1 MRPPQKLTPGAEAM
15 ERLTT
20 IRLYGAL
27 GARFG
32 RVHKFAVQTSMEA
45 VKALCVN
52 FDGFEDY
59 LNNAKSNGMVFAVF
73 RGKRNIGLDD
83 FKSLGGCDDIR
94 IAPVM
99 EGAKKA
105 GLFQTIL
112 GAVLVVVGAVVG
124 VMTSWTGIGGVI
136 GSGMVSAGIGMMAGG
151 VYQMLSP
158 QPKGLRSRDDP
169 DNKPSYAFG
178 GAVNTLAM
186 GNPIAL
192 LYGEREIGGA
202 IISAGIVAEDI

>member
-1 MRPPQKLTPGAEAM
+1 MA
-15 ERLTT
+15 RLTT

-32 RVHKFAVQTSMEA
+32 RVHRLAVQTSAEA
-45 VKALCVN
+45 VKALCIN
-52 FDGFEDY
+52 LDGLESF
-59 LNNAKSNGMVFAVF
+59 LMNAKKNGMTFAVF
-73 RGKRNIGLDD
+73 RGKRNIGEQD
-83 FKSLGGCDDIR
+83 FRELGGGSDIR

-105 GLFQTIL
+105 GMFQTIL
-112 GAVLVVVGAVVG
+112 GAVMVVAGVVASFIPGAQG
-124 VMTSWTGIGGVI
+124 FAPSLIIGGV
-136 GSGMVSAGIGMMAGG
+136 SMMAGG
-151 VYQMLSP
+151 IYQMLSP
-158 QPKGLRSRDDP
+158 QPKGLQGRDDP

-186 GNPIAL
+186 GNPVAL

>member
-1 MRPPQKLTPGAEAM
+1 MA
-15 ERLTT
+15 RLTT

-32 RVHKFAVQTSMEA
+32 RVHKLAVQTSAEA

-52 FDGFEDY
+52 FDGLEDY
-59 LNNAKSNGMVFAVF
+59 LMNAKKNGMTFAVF
-73 RGKRNIGLDD
+73 RGKRNIGVQD
-83 FKSLGGCDDIR
+83 FKELGGKSEIR

-105 GLFQTIL
+105 GMFQTIL
-112 GAVLVVVGAVVG
+112 GAVMVVAGIVVTGLSFGWAAPVGGA
-124 VMTSWTGIGGVI
+124 MI
-136 GSGMVSAGIGMMAGG
+136 SAGIGMMAGG
-151 VYQMLSP
+151 LYQMLSP
-158 QPKGLRSRDDP
+158 QPKGLQGRDDA

-178 GAVNTLAM
+178 GSVNTLAM
-186 GNPIAL
+186 GNPVAL

>member
-1 MRPPQKLTPGAEAM
+1 MA
-15 ERLTT
+15 RLTT

-32 RVHKFAVQTSMEA
+32 RVHKLAVQTSAEA
-45 VKALCVN
+45 VKALCIN
-52 FDGFEDY
+52 FDGLEDY
-59 LNNAKSNGMVFAVF
+59 LMNAKKNGMTFAVF
-73 RGKRNIGLDD
+73 RGKRNIGVQD
-83 FKSLGGCDDIR
+83 FQELAGDSDIR

-105 GLFQTIL
+105 GIFQTIL
-112 GAVLVVVGAVVG
+112 GAVMVVAGIVVTGLSYGWATPVGGA
-124 VMTSWTGIGGVI
+124 MI
-136 GSGMVSAGIGMMAGG
+136 SAGIGMMAGG
-151 VYQMLSP
+151 IYQMLSP
-158 QPKGLRSRDDP
+158 QPKGLQGRDDP

-178 GAVNTLAM
+178 GSVNTLAM
-186 GNPIAL
+186 GNPVAL

>member
-1 MRPPQKLTPGAEAM
+1 MA
-15 ERLTT
+15 RLTT

-32 RVHKFAVQTSMEA
+32 RVHRLAVQTSAEA
-45 VKALCVN
+45 VKALCIN
-52 FDGFEDY
+52 LDGLESY
-59 LNNAKSNGMVFAVF
+59 LLNAKKNGMTFAVF
-73 RGKRNIGLDD
+73 RGRRNIGADD
-83 FKSLGGCDDIR
+83 FKNLAGSTDIR

-112 GAVLVVVGAVVG
+112 GAVMVVAGIVVTG
-124 VMTSWTGIGGVI
+124 MTFGSAGVI
-136 GSGMVSAGIGMMAGG
+136 GAGMVSAGIGMMAGG
-151 VYQMLSP
+151 IYQMLSP
-158 QPKGLRSRDDP
+158 QPKGLQGRDDP

-178 GAVNTLAM
+178 GSVNTLAM
-186 GNPIAL
+186 GNPVAL

>member
-1 MRPPQKLTPGAEAM
+1 MA
-15 ERLTT
+15 RLTT

-32 RVHKFAVQTSMEA
+32 RVHKLAVQTTAEA
-45 VKALCVN
+45 VKALCIN
-52 FDGFEDY
+52 LDGLESY
-59 LNNAKSNGMVFAVF
+59 LMNAKKNGMTFAVF
-73 RGKRNIGLDD
+73 RGKRNIGIEDYQNLAGN
-83 FKSLGGCDDIR
+83 SDIR

-105 GLFQTIL
+105 GIFQTIL
-112 GAVLVVVGAVVG
+112 GAVMVVAGIVVTGLSYGWASPVGGA
-124 VMTSWTGIGGVI
+124 MI
-136 GSGMVSAGIGMMAGG
+136 SAGIGMMAGG
-151 VYQMLSP
+151 IYQMLSP
-158 QPKGLRSRDDP
+158 QPKGLQGRDDP

-178 GAVNTLAM
+178 SSVNTLAM
-186 GNPIAL
+186 GNPVAA

>member
-1 MRPPQKLTPGAEAM
+1 MA
-15 ERLTT
+15 RLTT

-32 RVHKFAVQTSMEA
+32 RVHKLAVQTSAEA
-45 VKALCVN
+45 VKALCIN
-52 FDGFEDY
+52 LDGLESY
-59 LNNAKSNGMVFAVF
+59 LMHAKKNGMTFAVF
-73 RGKRNIGLDD
+73 RGKRNIGVED
-83 FKSLGGCDDIR
+83 FKELAGESDIR

-112 GAVLVVVGAVVG
+112 GAVMIVAGIIVTGMTFGAA
-124 VMTSWTGIGGVI
+124 GVI
-136 GSGMVSAGIGMMAGG
+136 GAGMVSAGIGMMAGG
-151 VYQMLSP
+151 IYQMLSP
-158 QPKGLRSRDDP
+158 QPKGLQGRDDP

-178 GAVNTLAM
+178 GSVNTLAM
-186 GNPIAL
+186 GNPVAI

-202 IISAGIVAEDI
+202 IISAGVISEDI

>member
-1 MRPPQKLTPGAEAM
+1 MA
-15 ERLTT
+15 RLTT
-20 IRLYGAL
+20 IRLYGVL

-32 RVHKFAVQTSMEA
+32 RVHRLAVQTSAEA
-45 VKALCVN
+45 VKALCIN
-52 FDGFEDY
+52 LDGLESY
-59 LNNAKSNGMVFAVF
+59 LLNAKKNGMTFAVF
-73 RGKRNIGLDD
+73 RGRRNIGADD
-83 FKSLGGCDDIR
+83 FKNLAGSTDIR

-112 GAVLVVVGAVVG
+112 GAVMVVAGIIV
-124 VMTSWTGIGGVI
+124 TGMPFGSAGVI
-136 GSGMVSAGIGMMAGG
+136 GAGMVSAGIGMMAGG
-151 VYQMLSP
+151 IYQMLSP
-158 QPKGLRSRDDP
+158 QPKGLQGRDDP

-178 GAVNTLAM
+178 GSVNTLAM
-186 GNPIAL
+186 GNPVAL

>member
-1 MRPPQKLTPGAEAM
+1 MA
-15 ERLTT
+15 RLTT

-32 RVHKFAVQTSMEA
+32 RVHKLAVQTSAEA
-45 VKALCVN
+45 VKALCIN
-52 FDGFEDY
+52 FDGLEDY
-59 LNNAKSNGMVFAVF
+59 LMNAKKNGMTFAVF
-73 RGKRNIGLDD
+73 RGKRNIGVQD
-83 FKSLGGCDDIR
+83 FQELAGDSDIR

-105 GLFQTIL
+105 GMFQTIL
-112 GAVLVVVGAVVG
+112 GAVMVVAGLALG
-124 VMTSWTGIGGVI
+124 PAGWGVI
-136 GSGMVSAGIGMMAGG
+136 GATMAGGLIAGGVSSMAGG

-158 QPKGLRSRDDP
+158 QPSGLQMRQDA

-178 GAVNTLAM
+178 GAVNTTAM
-186 GNPIAL
+186 GNPVAL
-192 LYGEREIGGA
+192 LYGVREIGGA

>member
-1 MRPPQKLTPGAEAM
+1 MA
-15 ERLTT
+15 RLTT

-32 RVHKFAVQTSMEA
+32 RVHKLAVQTSAEA
-45 VKALCVN
+45 VKALCIN

-59 LNNAKSNGMVFAVF
+59 LMNAKRNGMTFAVF
-73 RGKRNIGLDD
+73 RGKRNICVQD
-83 FKSLGGCDDIR
+83 FKELAGDSDIR

-105 GLFQTIL
+105 GVFQTIL
-112 GAVLVVVGAVVG
+112 GAVMVVVGVVLSVYSAG
-124 VMTSWTGIGGVI
+124 TLSAFGASLAAGGV
-136 GSGMVSAGIGMMAGG
+136 GMMAGG
-151 VYQMLSP
+151 IYQMLSP
-158 QPKGLRSRDDP
+158 QPKGLQGRDDP

-178 GAVNTLAM
+178 GSVNTLAM
-186 GNPIAL
+186 GNPVAL

>member
-1 MRPPQKLTPGAEAM
+1 MA
-15 ERLTT
+15 RLTT

-32 RVHKFAVQTSMEA
+32 RVHKLAVQTSAEA
-45 VKALCVN
+45 VKALCIN
-52 FDGFEDY
+52 FDGLEQY
-59 LNNAKSNGMVFAVF
+59 LYNARKNGMTFAVF

-83 FKSLGGCDDIR
+83 YKNLGGSNDIR
-94 IAPVM
+94 IAPIM

-105 GLFQTIL
+105 GMFQTIL
-112 GAVLVVVGAVVG
+112 GAVMVVAGIAITG
-124 VMTSWTGIGGVI
+124 MTFGSAGVI
-136 GSGMVSAGIGMMAGG
+136 GAGMVSAGIGMMAGG

-158 QPKGLRSRDDP
+158 QPKGLQSRDDP

-178 GAVNTLAM
+178 GAVNTVAM
-186 GNPIAL
+186 GNPVPV

>member
-1 MRPPQKLTPGAEAM
+1 MA
-15 ERLTT
+15 RLTT

-27 GARFG
+27 GTRFG
-32 RVHKFAVQTSMEA
+32 RVHRLAVQTSAEA
-45 VKALCVN
+45 VKALCIN
-52 FDGFEDY
+52 LDGLERY
-59 LNNAKSNGMVFAVF
+59 LMNAKKNGMTFAVF
-73 RGKRNIGLDD
+73 RGKRNIGVDD
-83 FKSLGGCDDIR
+83 FKDLSGNSDIR

-112 GAVLVVVGAVVG
+112 GAVMVVAGIVVSGLSAGWASPVGGA
-124 VMTSWTGIGGVI
+124 MI
-136 GSGMVSAGIGMMAGG
+136 SAGIGMAAGG
-151 VYQMLSP
+151 IYQMLSP
-158 QPKGLRSRDDP
+158 QPKGLQGRDDP

-178 GAVNTLAM
+178 DAVNTLAM
-186 GNPIAL
+186 GNPVAL

>member
-1 MRPPQKLTPGAEAM
+1 MA
-15 ERLTT
+15 RLTT
-20 IRLYGAL
+20 IRLYGVL

-32 RVHKFAVQTSMEA
+32 RVHKLAVQTSAEA
-45 VKALCVN
+45 VKALCIN
-52 FDGFEDY
+52 LDGLESY
-59 LNNAKSNGMVFAVF
+59 LMNAKKNGMTFAVF
-73 RGKRNIGLDD
+73 RGKRNIGVDD
-83 FKSLGGCDDIR
+83 FKELSGESDIR

-112 GAVLVVVGAVVG
+112 GAVMVVAGIVVTG
-124 VMTSWTGIGGVI
+124 MTFGSAGVI
-136 GSGMVSAGIGMMAGG
+136 GAGMVSAGIGMMAGG
-151 VYQMLSP
+151 IYQMLSP
-158 QPKGLRSRDDP
+158 QPKGLQGRDDP

-178 GAVNTLAM
+178 GSVNTLAM
-186 GNPIAL
+186 GNPVAL

>member
-1 MRPPQKLTPGAEAM
+1 MA
-15 ERLTT
+15 RLTT
-20 IRLYGAL
+20 IRLYGVL

-32 RVHKFAVQTSMEA
+32 RVHRLAVQTSAEA
-45 VKALCVN
+45 VKALCIN
-52 FDGFEDY
+52 LDGLESY
-59 LNNAKSNGMVFAVF
+59 LLNAKKNGMTFAVF
-73 RGKRNIGLDD
+73 RGRRNIGADD
-83 FKSLGGCDDIR
+83 FKNLAGSTDIR

-112 GAVLVVVGAVVG
+112 GAVMVVAGIVVTG
-124 VMTSWTGIGGVI
+124 MTFGSAGVI
-136 GSGMVSAGIGMMAGG
+136 GAGMVSAGIGMMAGG
-151 VYQMLSP
+151 IYQMLSP
-158 QPKGLRSRDDP
+158 QPKGLQGRDNP

-178 GAVNTLAM
+178 GSVNTLAM
-186 GNPIAL
+186 GNPVAL

>member
-1 MRPPQKLTPGAEAM
+1 MA
-15 ERLTT
+15 RLTT
-20 IRLYGAL
+20 IRLYGVL

-32 RVHKFAVQTSMEA
+32 RVHRLAVQTSAEA
-45 VKALCVN
+45 VKALCIN
-52 FDGFEDY
+52 LDGLESY
-59 LNNAKSNGMVFAVF
+59 LLDAKKNGMTFAVF
-73 RGKRNIGLDD
+73 RGKRNIGVDD
-83 FKSLGGCDDIR
+83 FKDLTGDTDIR

-112 GAVLVVVGAVVG
+112 GAVMVVAGIVVTG
-124 VMTSWTGIGGVI
+124 MTFGSAGVI
-136 GSGMVSAGIGMMAGG
+136 GAGMISAGIGMMAGG
-151 VYQMLSP
+151 IYQMLSP
-158 QPKGLRSRDDP
+158 QPKGLQGRDDP

-186 GNPIAL
+186 GNPVAL

>member
-1 MRPPQKLTPGAEAM
+1 MA
-15 ERLTT
+15 RLTT

-32 RVHKFAVQTSMEA
+32 RVHRLAVQTSAEA
-45 VKALCVN
+45 VKALCIN
-52 FDGFEDY
+52 FDGLESY
-59 LNNAKSNGMVFAVF
+59 LMNAKKNGMTFAVF
-73 RGKRNIGLDD
+73 RGKRNIGVDD
-83 FKSLGGCDDIR
+83 FKDLSGNSDIR

-112 GAVLVVVGAVVG
+112 GAVMVVAGIVVSGLSAGWASPVGGA
-124 VMTSWTGIGGVI
+124 MI
-136 GSGMVSAGIGMMAGG
+136 SAGIGMMAGG
-151 VYQMLSP
+151 IYQMLSP
-158 QPKGLRSRDDP
+158 QPKGLQGRDDP

-178 GAVNTLAM
+178 GSVNTLAM
-186 GNPIAL
+186 GNPVAL

>member
-1 MRPPQKLTPGAEAM
+1 MA
-15 ERLTT
+15 RLTT

-32 RVHKFAVQTSMEA
+32 RVHKLAVQTSAEA
-45 VKALCVN
+45 VKALCIN
-52 FDGFEDY
+52 LDGIETY
-59 LNNAKSNGMVFAVF
+59 MMNAKKNGMTFAVF
-73 RGKRNIGLDD
+73 RGKRNIGVED
-83 FKSLGGCDDIR
+83 FKELAGDSDIR

-105 GLFQTIL
+105 GMFQTIL
-112 GAVLVVVGAVVG
+112 GAVMVVAGVVIGA
-124 VMTSWTGIGGVI
+124 MTSWTGVGLTFGAGLVMSGASMMVGGI
-136 GSGMVSAGIGMMAGG
+136 
-151 VYQMLSP
+151 YQMLSP
-158 QPKGLRSRDDP
+158 QPKGLQGRDDP

-178 GAVNTLAM
+178 GSVNTLAM
-186 GNPIAL
+186 GNPVAL

>member
-1 MRPPQKLTPGAEAM
+1 MA
-15 ERLTT
+15 RLTT

-32 RVHKFAVQTSMEA
+32 RVHRLAVQTSAEA
-45 VKALCVN
+45 VKALCIN
-52 FDGFEDY
+52 FDGLESF
-59 LNNAKSNGMVFAVF
+59 LMNAKKNGMTFAVF
-73 RGKRNIGLDD
+73 RGKRNIGEQD
-83 FKSLGGCDDIR
+83 FKELGGDSDIR

-112 GAVLVVVGAVVG
+112 GAVMVVAG
-124 VMTSWTGIGGVI
+124 VIIGVTTNWTGVGLTFGAGLIM
-136 GSGMVSAGIGMMAGG
+136 SGASMMAGG
-151 VYQMLSP
+151 IYQMLSP
-158 QPKGLRSRDDP
+158 QPKGLQGRDDP

-178 GAVNTLAM
+178 GSVNTLAM
-186 GNPIAL
+186 GNPVAL
-192 LYGEREIGGA
+192 LYGVREIGGA

>member
-1 MRPPQKLTPGAEAM
+1 MA
-15 ERLTT
+15 RLTT
-20 IRLYGAL
+20 IRLYGVL

-32 RVHKFAVQTSMEA
+32 RVHRLAVQTSAEA
-45 VKALCVN
+45 VKALCIN
-52 FDGFEDY
+52 LDGLESY
-59 LNNAKSNGMVFAVF
+59 LLNAKKNGMTFAVF
-73 RGKRNIGLDD
+73 RGRRNIGADD
-83 FKSLGGCDDIR
+83 FKNLAGSTDIR

-112 GAVLVVVGAVVG
+112 GAVMVVAGV
-124 VMTSWTGIGGVI
+124 VMTVMSGGTASPLAA
-136 GSGMVSAGIGMMAGG
+136 GLMTSGIGMMAGG
-151 VYQMLSP
+151 IYQMLSP
-158 QPKGLRSRDDP
+158 QPKGLQGRDDP

-178 GAVNTLAM
+178 GSVNTLAM
-186 GNPIAL
+186 GNPVAL

>member
-1 MRPPQKLTPGAEAM
+1 MA
-15 ERLTT
+15 RLTT
-20 IRLYGAL
+20 IRLYGVL

-32 RVHKFAVQTSMEA
+32 RVHRLAVQTSAEA
-45 VKALCVN
+45 VKALCIN
-52 FDGFEDY
+52 LDGLESY
-59 LNNAKSNGMVFAVF
+59 LLNAKKNGMTFAVF
-73 RGKRNIGLDD
+73 RGRRNIGADD
-83 FKSLGGCDDIR
+83 FKNLAGSTDIR

-112 GAVLVVVGAVVG
+112 GAVMVVAGIVVTG
-124 VMTSWTGIGGVI
+124 MTFGSAGVI
-136 GSGMVSAGIGMMAGG
+136 GAGMVSAGIGMMAGG
-151 VYQMLSP
+151 IYQMLSP
-158 QPKGLRSRDDP
+158 QPKGLQGRDDP

-178 GAVNTLAM
+178 GSVNTLVM
-186 GNPIAL
+186 GNPVAL

>member
-1 MRPPQKLTPGAEAM
+1 MA
-15 ERLTT
+15 RLTT
-20 IRLYGAL
+20 IRLYGVL

-32 RVHKFAVQTSMEA
+32 RVHRLAVQTSAEA
-45 VKALCVN
+45 VKALCIN
-52 FDGFEDY
+52 LDGLESY
-59 LNNAKSNGMVFAVF
+59 LLDAKKNGMTFAVF
-73 RGKRNIGLDD
+73 RGRRNIGVDD
-83 FKSLGGCDDIR
+83 FKDLTGDSDIR

-112 GAVLVVVGAVVG
+112 GAVMVVAGIVVTG
-124 VMTSWTGIGGVI
+124 MTFGSAGVI
-136 GSGMVSAGIGMMAGG
+136 GAGMISAGIGMMAGG
-151 VYQMLSP
+151 IYQMLSP
-158 QPKGLRSRDDP
+158 QPKGLQGRDDP

-186 GNPIAL
+186 GNPVAL

>member
-1 MRPPQKLTPGAEAM
+1 MA
-15 ERLTT
+15 RLTT

-32 RVHKFAVQTSMEA
+32 RVHKLAVQTSAEA
-45 VKALCVN
+45 VKALCIN
-52 FDGFEDY
+52 LDGLESY
-59 LNNAKSNGMVFAVF
+59 LMNAKKNGMTFAVF
-73 RGKRNIGLDD
+73 RGKRNIGVDD
-83 FKSLGGCDDIR
+83 FKELAGESDIR

-99 EGAKKA
+99 AGAKKA

-112 GAVLVVVGAVVG
+112 GAVMIVAGIIVTGMTFGAA
-124 VMTSWTGIGGVI
+124 GVI
-136 GSGMVSAGIGMMAGG
+136 GAGMVSAGIGMMAGG
-151 VYQMLSP
+151 IYQMLSP
-158 QPKGLRSRDDP
+158 QPKGLQGRDDP

-178 GAVNTLAM
+178 GSVNTLAM
-186 GNPIAL
+186 GNPVAA